1 MQRRAPCG
9 AAGAGVPHTH
19 QSLFIH
25 TQRLPRRPAE
35 ETNTG
40 KEENCGALPL
50 SRQGEVAASTLRDP
64 AQGHVLFPPPP
75 FFGGCSSTQAGFE

>member
-19 QSLFIH
+19 KSLFIH

-50 SRQGEVAASTLRDP
+50 SRQGEVAASTLRDH
-64 AQGHVLFPPPP
+64 AQGHVFVFFFPI
-75 FFGGCSSTQAGFE
+75 FWGLQFHTGRL